1 MTRQITKSVK
11 LSAIMALLVF
21 MAIGIDQ
28 AFADNEA
35 DRQMDEFS
43 ELLDG
48 VASVVLTTQTTQ
60 NAVPD
65 QSATLQTELIVA
77 QTAYLEAFDE
87 VIQKQIF

>member
-1 MTRQITKSVK
+1 
-11 LSAIMALLVF
+11 

-28 AFADNEA
+28 AFADHES
-35 DRQMDEFS
+35 DRQIDEFS

-48 VASVVLTTQTTQ
+48 VAAEITTQTES

-65 QSATLQTELIVA
+65 SSATLPTELIAA
-77 QTAYLEAFDE
+77 QIAYLEAFDE